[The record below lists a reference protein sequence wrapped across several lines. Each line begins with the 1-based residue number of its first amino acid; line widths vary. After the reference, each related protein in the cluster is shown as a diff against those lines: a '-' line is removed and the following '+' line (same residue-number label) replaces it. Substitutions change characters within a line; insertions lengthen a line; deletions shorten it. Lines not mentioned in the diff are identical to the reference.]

1 VLHMSRKYAMV
12 AAACLATARPVCAQ
26 RIAPQFA
33 PKGGQTYF
41 RQTAVEGNV
50 LAPLFSKPTPD
61 HRWEGFAI
69 GAAVLGV
76 GGAIA
81 GSQLC
86 HLSDSANQ
94 HCARTAIGLGLLGA
108 FVGGI
113 TGGLIG
119 GSIPR
124 MPSDS
129 TP

>member
-1 VLHMSRKYAMV
+1 MLYMSHKYAMV
-12 AAACLATARPVCAQ
+12 VAACLATARPVCAQ
-26 RIAPQFA
+26 RLSPQFA
-33 PKGGQTYF
+33 FTGDHSYFLQTPA
-41 RQTAVEGNV
+41 RGNA
-50 LAPLFSKPTPD
+50 LAPIFSNTTPD

-69 GAAVLGV
+69 GAALLGV

-108 FVGGI
+108 FLGGI

-124 MPSDS
+124 VPPDS
-129 TP
+129 TR